1 MRRLMI
7 GLCLF
12 ALLPAAAGAEV
23 NLAVS
28 QQDGATAREAAER
41 IAARIGGGAG
51 EPVEVVVLADND
63 QIETW
68 LNRYATAELA
78 LVKAGY
84 LTSRTGR
91 FLVIGPVDADL
102 VLIGRQGIGGDLP
115 RRAATAVG
123 GGGERPAAVS
133 TAAAAGSG
141 PSAASAAIAPA
152 SAPVSAPAP
161 APVESYSSSKSSSED
176 RYFVI
181 QVYRDKFG
189 RDPEPERLE
198 YWAQQLQSGALSKRQ
213 FADQLC
219 HDGMALCEIVR

>member
-7 GLCLF
+7 GFCLL
-12 ALLPAAAGAEV
+12 ALLPAAAGAVV

-51 EPVEVVVLADND
+51 EPVKVVVLADND

-78 LVKAGY
+78 VVKTGY
-84 LTSRTGR
+84 LSSRTGR
-91 FLVIGPVDADL
+91 FLVIGPVAADL

-115 RRAATAVG
+115 QRAGTAIG
-123 GGGERPAAVS
+123 GGGERPATVS
-133 TAAAAGSG
+133 TAAAAVVAP
-141 PSAASAAIAPA
+141 PSAAPAASAP
-152 SAPVSAPAP
+152 APVSAPAP
-161 APVESYSSSKSSSED
+161 TSAESYSSSKSSSED

-181 QVYRDKFG
+181 QVYREKFA
-189 RDPEPERLE
+189 RDPESERLE
-198 YWAQQLQSGALSKRQ
+198 YWTLQLQSGALSKRQ
-213 FADQLC
+213 FAEQLC
-219 HDGMALCEIVR
+219 QDGLALCEKAK